1 MEPALNGAGVAMW
14 PMRCAIASKVG
25 ARERSQ
31 ERARSRARAFGKLDF
46 RRIAACGSVLAAKDL
61 LKECALRK
69 VSRGGARIKG
79 GSAGA
84 THVVA
89 RGASQ
94 L

>member
-1 MEPALNGAGVAMW
+1 MNMCEHFGGTQHIRAL
-14 PMRCAIASKVG
+14 
-25 ARERSQ
+25 
-31 ERARSRARAFGKLDF
+31 GKLDF
-46 RRIAACGSVLAAKDL
+46 RPRAACGSVLAAKDL

-69 VSRGGARIKG
+69 VPRGGARIKG

-89 RGASQ
+89 RGAPQ